1 MEVAAQIDHPSG
13 RLKSGEIDSDRP
25 GSGIDRGGHGRH
37 AFLSE
42 ETASERD
49 EHAFAL
55 ELAEMLDKNRVEGV
69 FDMLV
74 IIAGPKLLGK
84 LRAALTTPTRRLVKA
99 ELDKDL
105 IDPTQEDLRKHL
117 AGLAR
122 V

>member
-1 MEVAAQIDHPSG
+1 MEVAAQIEHPSG
-13 RLKSGEIDSDRP
+13 RLKSGEIDSDRA
-25 GSGIDRGGHGRH
+25 GRSFDRAGYARHGL
-37 AFLSE
+37 AQE

-49 EHAFAL
+49 EHMFAL
-55 ELAEMLDKNRVEGV
+55 HLADVLDKNRMAGV

-84 LRAALTTPTRRLVKA
+84 LRSALTEPTRKLVKA

-105 IDPTQEDLRKHL
+105 IDPTEADLRSHL
-117 AGLAR
+117 QGLAR